1 MKYEY
6 IDHTADLKVKAY
18 GKTLEEAFAN
28 VVIGGFDFLTPTSKI
43 KKKIEKKIIVSA
55 KRVESLL
62 YDFIEELLFLL
73 DTEGF
78 MISSFKD
85 MNIKEVKKKGA
96 VNFSLQCIALG
107 DSYKNYEVK
116 GDIKAITYSEMS
128 IRKEK
133 AIGGKGK
140 DGFVVEVVF
149 DI

>member
-6 IDHTADLKVKAY
+6 LKHTADLKVRAY

-28 VVIGGFDFLTPTSKI
+28 VAIGGFDFLTDTAKI
-43 KKKIEKKIIVSA
+43 KKKVEKKISITS
-55 KRVESLL
+55 KRLESLL

-78 MISSFKD
+78 IISGFKD
-85 MNIKEVKKKGA
+85 MKIAEGKDKDKG
-96 VNFSLQCIALG
+96 NYSLKCVALG
-107 DSYKNYEVK
+107 DSYKSYQVK

-128 IRKEK
+128 IKKEK
-133 AIGGKGK
+133 N
-140 DGFVVEVVF
+140 GFEVIVIL